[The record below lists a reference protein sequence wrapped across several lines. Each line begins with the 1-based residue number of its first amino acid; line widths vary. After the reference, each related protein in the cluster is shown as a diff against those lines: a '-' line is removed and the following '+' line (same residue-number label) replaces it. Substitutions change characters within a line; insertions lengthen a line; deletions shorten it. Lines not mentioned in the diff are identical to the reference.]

1 MSLLEVKK
9 QIEGVKS
16 TKKITKAMQLVAA
29 SKMRNFQ
36 RKALSTRSYVLSLLH
51 MLEENMQNSASTI
64 FSEIREEGKS
74 VFVLYTSDKGLC
86 GGLNTQLEKALFQ
99 SNKWNEL
106 PPEQRILITI
116 GKKATEYAR
125 SIGVSVQ
132 KSFVGLS
139 EDLTTLDALGI
150 VDELL
155 NLWNS
160 EETKEILFVVPH
172 YHNSFTFYP
181 RLKTFLPFSEEMIS
195 SFKKDMISKQKPE
208 IILDR
213 DVLYEPSKE
222 SVLDT
227 LYEQLIQSAFI
238 QSFFELKASEYS
250 SRMVAMQS
258 ATEAAEKKVGE
269 LTLVYNKT
277 RQQAI
282 TQQIAEIVAAGEAI
296 AS

>member
-9 QIEGVKS
+9 QIEGVKN
-16 TKKITKAMQLVAA
+16 TKKITKAMELVAA
-29 SKMRNFQ
+29 SKMRTFQ
-36 RKALSTRSYVLSLLH
+36 KKALSTRSYVVSLINILEQNLSTD
-51 MLEENMQNSASTI
+51 ENTTYT
-64 FSEIREEGKS
+64 EVRESGKT

-86 GGLNTQLEKALFQ
+86 GGLNTQLEKSLFN
-99 SNKWNEL
+99 SYKWNDL
-106 PPEQRILITI
+106 QPEERLLITI
-116 GKKATEYAR
+116 GKKATEYAKA
-125 SIGVSVQ
+125 IEVNVY

-155 NLWNS
+155 TLWNS
-160 EETKEILFVVPH
+160 HEAKEILFAVPH

-181 RLKTFLPFSEEMIS
+181 RLKTFLPFSEEMIA
-195 SFKKDMISKQKPE
+195 SFKKDSPE
-208 IILDR
+208 IHQGTISLETI
-213 DVLYEPSKE
+213 YEPSAPV
-222 SVLDT
+222 VLHK

-269 LTLVYNKT
+269 LTLLYNKT

>member
-9 QIEGVKS
+9 QIEGVKN
-16 TKKITKAMQLVAA
+16 TKKITKAMELVAA
-29 SKMRNFQ
+29 SKMRTFQ
-36 RKALSTRSYVLSLLH
+36 KKALSSRSYVVSLLH
-51 MLEENMQNSASTI
+51 TLRSHLHTDNNSVYA
-64 FSEIREEGKS
+64 EVRETGKT

-86 GGLNTQLEKALFQ
+86 GGLNTQLEKALFN
-99 SNKWNEL
+99 SNKWNALQENEKL
-106 PPEQRILITI
+106 LITI
-116 GKKATEYAR
+116 GKKATEYAKA
-125 SIGVSVQ
+125 IGVPLY

-150 VDELL
+150 VDNLL
-155 NLWNS
+155 ELWNS
-160 EETKEILFVVPH
+160 KEAKEILFAVPH

-181 RLKTFLPFSEEMIS
+181 RLKTFLPFSEEMIT
-195 SFKKDMISKQKPE
+195 SFEKESISEKQ
-208 IILDR
+208 
-213 DVLYEPSKE
+213 DVTTQETIYEPSPIV
-222 SVLDT
+222 VLDK

-269 LTLVYNKT
+269 LTLLYNKT

-296 AS
+296 SS

>member
-9 QIEGVKS
+9 QIEGVKN

-36 RKALSTRSYVLSLLH
+36 KKALSSRSYVLSLLH
-51 MLEENMQNSASTI
+51 ILEQNLNVDQTSTYTE
-64 FSEIREEGKS
+64 SRESGKT

-86 GGLNTQLEKALFQ
+86 GGLNTQLEKALFN
-99 SNKWNEL
+99 SNKWKEIAPSERL
-106 PPEQRILITI
+106 LITI
-116 GKKATEYAR
+116 GKKATEFAK
-125 SIGVSVQ
+125 SIDVDVY

-139 EDLTTLDALGI
+139 EELTTLDALGI

-155 NLWNS
+155 SLWNS
-160 EETKEILFVVPH
+160 NEAKEILFAVPH

-181 RLKTFLPFSEEMIS
+181 RLKTFLPFSEEMIA
-195 SFKKDMISKQKPE
+195 SFKKDTVVKESIVASLE
-208 IILDR
+208 TI
-213 DVLYEPSKE
+213 YEPSTE
-222 SVLDT
+222 VVLHT

-269 LTLVYNKT
+269 LTLLYNKT